1 MKKPDQIVYDETNEK
16 YDAYLKQYP
25 TSVGSQHFEIV
36 VVDKTDTIKA
46 QKYFNSRLDEIKQEY
61 KRLLEEY
68 DNTKLVYESQYS
80 FQPIVGET
88 YYVYSDDNGKNFL
101 SIIKPNEWKKEC
113 LGGFKL
119 LNNGVWENVL

>member
-1 MKKPDQIVYDETNEK
+1 M
-16 YDAYLKQYP
+16 
-25 TSVGSQHFEIV
+25 
-36 VVDKTDTIKA
+36 VDKTDTIKA